1 MNKKLFLQF
10 VYYKKK
16 NANML
21 FFVFIRVLR
30 IQFEPSP
37 NLALEG
43 TPEGYSTS
51 FQNKSE
57 QKNYFLYIN
66 LCKNYNSLKCI
77 EYLNF

>member
-21 FFVFIRVLR
+21 FFVFISVLR

-43 TPEGYSTS
+43 IPDGYSTS
-51 FQNKSE
+51 FQE
-57 QKNYFLYIN
+57 
-66 LCKNYNSLKCI
+66 
-77 EYLNF
+77 